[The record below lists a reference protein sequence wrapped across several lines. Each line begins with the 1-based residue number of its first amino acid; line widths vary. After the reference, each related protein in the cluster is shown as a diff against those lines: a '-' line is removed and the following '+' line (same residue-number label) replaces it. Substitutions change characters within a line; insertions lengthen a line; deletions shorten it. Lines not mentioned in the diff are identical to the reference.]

1 MSGNAAKGKWKLLSG
16 VVAVFIVGAIVGGL
30 SAAALIRGH
39 YLQIMKSGPPREVHK
54 PIAERL
60 TADLSLTQDQRAQ
73 VERIVRD
80 FEPRFGEFEQRART
94 EVRAVMG
101 EMEAKIREILTPEQ
115 QVKFDAGIKKM
126 HEEMEKRG
134 GRRHGWEGE
143 RHERGPGE
151 QE

>member
-1 MSGNAAKGKWKLLSG
+1 MSGNETKGKWKLISG
-16 VVAVFIVGAIVGGL
+16 VVAVFVVGAIIGGL
-30 SAAALIRGH
+30 SATALIRGH
-39 YLQIMKSGPPREVHK
+39 FMQVMRNGPPPGVHK

-60 TADLSLTQDQRAQ
+60 TADLALTREQRLE

-94 EVRAVMG
+94 EVRAVMT

-115 QVKFDAGIKKM
+115 QVKFDAKIRKM
-126 HEEMEKRG
+126 REEME
-134 GRRHGWEGE
+134 RRRDRKHGWNGE

-151 QE
+151 